1 MKIVS
6 HKHLHFRKRRQ
17 FAWTLPDFKGH
28 ILLWLGEIFEP
39 HFRAFESG
47 TGLGRYNGCIP
58 TIPNARESEPYTL
71 YCHQY
76 YTVHTIK
83 YHTVNIH
90 LRHSAG
96 SNLHINPTWKW
107 IHEIWPLKGESL
119 TFLKKIAQKWPKI
132 MAYFQILFWN
142 LGPHLFLSHHSVV
155 KCFVKQVHPRPPV
168 TRPKTPPTPLAIQIL
183 NYQTIYFL
191 VHFDDWRMWFSKLIL
206 HCVLCTQQHS
216 MSIKC
221 VYLHP
226 NIHLLLYLIITITL
240 VIIIAI

>member
-1 MKIVS
+1 MS
-6 HKHLHFRKRRQ
+6 HKHLHLRKRRH
-17 FAWTLPDFKGH
+17 FAWTPPDFKGH
-28 ILLWLGEIFEP
+28 ILLWLGEILEP

-47 TGLGRYNGCIP
+47 AGLGRYNGCIP

-119 TFLKKIAQKWPKI
+119 TFLKKKIAQKWPKI
-132 MAYFQILFWN
+132 MAYFQIYTEKWDHISFSHTTVWSN
-142 LGPHLFLSHHSVV
+142 VFFKKRKFTLG
-155 KCFVKQVHPRPPV
+155 RP
-168 TRPKTPPTPLAIQIL
+168 
-183 NYQTIYFL
+183 
-191 VHFDDWRMWFSKLIL
+191 
-206 HCVLCTQQHS
+206 
-216 MSIKC
+216 
-221 VYLHP
+221 
-226 NIHLLLYLIITITL
+226 
-240 VIIIAI
+240 

>member
-119 TFLKKIAQKWPKI
+119 TLFLKKIAQKWPKI
-132 MAYFQILFWN
+132 MAYFQILYRK
-142 LGPHLFLSHHSVV
+142 LGPHLFLSHHIVWSNVFL
-155 KCFVKQVHPRPPV
+155 KKESS
-168 TRPKTPPTPLAIQIL
+168 PLAAR
-183 NYQTIYFL
+183 N
-191 VHFDDWRMWFSKLIL
+191 S
-206 HCVLCTQQHS
+206 
-216 MSIKC
+216 
-221 VYLHP
+221 
-226 NIHLLLYLIITITL
+226 
-240 VIIIAI
+240 A

>member
-1 MKIVS
+1 MS
-6 HKHLHFRKRRQ
+6 HKHLHLRKRHH
-17 FAWTLPDFKGH
+17 FAWTPPDSKGH
-28 ILLWLGEIFEP
+28 ILLWLGEILEP

-47 TGLGRYNGCIP
+47 AGLGRYNGCIP

-119 TFLKKIAQKWPKI
+119 TFFKKNSSKMTQNNGLLSNFIPKI
-132 MAYFQILFWN
+132 
-142 LGPHLFLSHHSVV
+142 GTTSLSLTPYCVV
-155 KCFVKQVHPRPPV
+155 KCFFKKKTRFTLGCPELGLKHPLPLLPYKFWTIKQSTFWSILMIEGCDFQSWYCTVSYVHNNTVYPSNV
-168 TRPKTPPTPLAIQIL
+168 YIFIQIS
-183 NYQTIYFL
+183 TF
-191 VHFDDWRMWFSKLIL
+191 FSIL
-206 HCVLCTQQHS
+206 SSRSPWLS
-216 MSIKC
+216 S
-221 VYLHP
+221 
-226 NIHLLLYLIITITL
+226 
-240 VIIIAI
+240 

>member
-1 MKIVS
+1 MS
-6 HKHLHFRKRRQ
+6 HKHLHLRKRRH
-17 FAWTLPDFKGH
+17 FAWTPPDFKGH
-28 ILLWLGEIFEP
+28 ILLWLGDILEP

-47 TGLGRYNGCIP
+47 AGLGGYNGCIP

-119 TFLKKIAQKWPKI
+119 TFLKKTAQKWPKI
-132 MAYFQILFWN
+132 MAYFQILYRK
-142 LGPHLFLSHHSVV
+142 LGPHLFLSHHIVWSNVFL
-155 KCFVKQVHPRPPV
+155 KKNKVHPWLPG

-183 NYQTIYFL
+183 NYQAMYFL
-191 VHFDDWRMWFSKLIL
+191 AFFDDWKMWFLKLIL
-206 HCVLCTQQHS
+206 HCVLGTERQNA
-216 MSIKC
+216 
-221 VYLHP
+221 VNLHP

>member
-17 FAWTLPDFKGH
+17 FAWTPPDSKGH
-28 ILLWLGEIFEP
+28 ILLWLGYILEP
-39 HFRAFESG
+39 HFMAFESG
-47 TGLGRYNGCIP
+47 AGLGRYNGCIP

-119 TFLKKIAQKWPKI
+119 TFFKKNSSKMTQNIGLLSNFIPKI
-132 MAYFQILFWN
+132 GATS
-142 LGPHLFLSHHSVV
+142 LSLTPYCVV
-155 KCFVKQVHPRPPV
+155 KCFFK
-168 TRPKTPPTPLAIQIL
+168 KKESSPLAAR
-183 NYQTIYFL
+183 N
-191 VHFDDWRMWFSKLIL
+191 S
-206 HCVLCTQQHS
+206 
-216 MSIKC
+216 
-221 VYLHP
+221 
-226 NIHLLLYLIITITL
+226 
-240 VIIIAI
+240 A